1 MLDLFVLFAF
11 SVVFGRVL
19 ERFRVPWVF
28 SALIL
33 GFIVT
38 PLLQV
43 SPTVETLGYMGML
56 FLLYLVGLEL
66 DIGLMLSQG
75 RKITLATALIIL
87 SEAFA
92 GSLVVHYVFGMPW
105 KVSVLVALSFATV
118 GEAVLVPI
126 LEDFNLLKKPLGTY
140 LVGVGVLDDVLEVVS
155 IVGVS
160 LLLSYS
166 SRPESL
172 SSLILPFAY
181 LSLPFAI
188 TFLFLRYRPIR
199 FRSPDLEV
207 ILPVSLALFF
217 GLAYLGS
224 LAHADALGA
233 LLAGIVTSN
242 MVEKRE
248 SLEPVKSMI
257 YGLFAPVFFFWVGLT
272 SNVALALN
280 NLLLVAAVTIV
291 ASVSKIVPAYLVT
304 RRELGREAWLLGVGL
319 CVRFSTGMAIL
330 KILDRAGIISD
341 LLFSVLVGSTALF
354 TLTVPVIFAFLLKR
368 WGHD

>member
-1 MLDLFVLFAF
+1 MLDLFVLFVF

-33 GFIVT
+33 GFLLT
-38 PLLQV
+38 PFLPV

-66 DIGLMLSQG
+66 DIDLMLHQG
-75 RKITLATALIIL
+75 RKITVATGVIIL
-87 SEAFA
+87 SEALA
-92 GSLVVHYVFGMPW
+92 GSLVVHYFFGMPW

-126 LEDFNLLKKPLGTY
+126 LEDFDLLKKPLGTY

-166 SRPESL
+166 SEPGNFTSL
-172 SSLILPFAY
+172 VLPFAY

-188 TFLFLRYRPIR
+188 TFLFLRYKPIR
-199 FRSPDLEV
+199 FRSPDLEIV
-207 ILPVSLALFF
+207 LPVSLALFF

-233 LLAGIVTSN
+233 LLAGIVTAN

-257 YGLFAPVFFFWVGLT
+257 HGLFAPVFFFWVGLT
-272 SNVALALN
+272 SDISIALG
-280 NLLLVAAVTIV
+280 NLPLVAAVTLV
-291 ASVSKIVPAYLVT
+291 ASVSKILPSYLVA
-304 RRELGREAWLLGVGL
+304 RKELGREALLLGVGL
-319 CVRFSTGMAIL
+319 CVRFSTSMAIL
-330 KILDRAGIISD
+330 KILDHAGIISD

-368 WGHD
+368 WGYD